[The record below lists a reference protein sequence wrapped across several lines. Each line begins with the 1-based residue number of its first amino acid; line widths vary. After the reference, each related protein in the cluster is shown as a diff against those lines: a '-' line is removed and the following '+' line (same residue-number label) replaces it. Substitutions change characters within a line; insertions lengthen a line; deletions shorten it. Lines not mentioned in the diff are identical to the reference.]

1 MLFLLFCHALMTPT
15 ICFDLEGPLSPQD
28 NAYEVMKLIGPAGA
42 RIFEAISR
50 YDDLLALEGRPNYEP
65 GDTLALIVPFF
76 LLHSITDADIRA
88 VSARAK
94 LVDGAA
100 YLFKQLRA
108 DGWEIYIISTSYE
121 QHAYHIGR
129 QLGVPVDH
137 VICTRLALTKQRQKL
152 PEAFFSLIRAAEAE
166 LLKLDP
172 ALERAETDR
181 LLKDLLDTLFFQQLP
196 ALGYEVF
203 ATQVIGGERKAEA
216 VRQIARERGM
226 AIREII
232 AVGDSITDFK
242 MLREVAAHNG
252 IAVVFNGNEYAVPY
266 ATVGLAS
273 TDIRFLYL
281 ICRAFTR
288 GGKEA
293 ALALVTDW
301 EANRDAF
308 EAEPDRIP
316 DELITPDLRDF
327 LTAQRAAKPA
337 PYFHLLERADESM
350 RGEALRIHKR
360 FRMLV
365 REDAGKLG

>member
-1 MLFLLFCHALMTPT
+1 MTPT

-94 LVDGAA
+94 IVDGAA
-100 YLFKQLRA
+100 YLFEQLRA
-108 DGWEIYIISTSYE
+108 DGWEIFIISTSYE
-121 QHAYHIGR
+121 QHAFNIGQQLAVPLDHI
-129 QLGVPVDH
+129 
-137 VICTRLALTKQRQKL
+137 ICTRLALTERQRKL
-152 PEAFFSLIRAAEAE
+152 PDAFFSLIRATEAE
-166 LLKLDP
+166 LLELSD
-172 ALERAETDR
+172 AHEHDETAR
-181 LLKDLLDTLFFQQLP
+181 LKELLDTLFFQQLP

-203 ATQVIGGERKAEA
+203 ATRVIGGERKAEA
-216 VRQIARERGM
+216 VRRIARERGI
-226 AIREII
+226 AIRDII

-242 MLREVAAHNG
+242 MLREVAAHHG

-266 ATVGLAS
+266 ANLGLAS

-281 ICRAFTR
+281 ICRAFAR

-293 ALALVTDW
+293 ARALVTSW
-301 EANRDAF
+301 EEHRDAF
-308 EAEPDRIP
+308 EAEPGRIT
-316 DELITPDLRDF
+316 DEFITPDLRDF
-327 LTAQRAAKPA
+327 LTAQRETKAA

-350 RGEALRIHKR
+350 REEILRIHKR

>member
-1 MLFLLFCHALMTPT
+1 MTPT

-50 YDDLLALEGRPNYEP
+50 YDDLLALEGRPDYEP

-76 LLHSITDADIRA
+76 LLHNITDADIRA

-100 YLFKQLRA
+100 YLFEQLRA
-108 DGWEIYIISTSYE
+108 DGWEIFIISTSYE
-121 QHAYHIGR
+121 QHAHHIGQ
-129 QLGVPVDH
+129 QLAVPRDH
-137 VICTRLALTKQRQKL
+137 IICTRLALTERQQQL
-152 PEAFFSLIRAAEAE
+152 PEAFIELIRATEEE
-166 LLKLDP
+166 LLKLSDAAEQDDP
-172 ALERAETDR
+172 AR
-181 LLKDLLDTLFFQQLP
+181 LKELLDSLFFQQLP
-196 ALGYEVF
+196 ALGYNVF
-203 ATQVIGGERKAEA
+203 ATRVIGGERKAEA
-216 VRQIARERGM
+216 VRRIARDQGR
-226 AIREII
+226 AIREIV

-242 MLREVAAHNG
+242 MLREVAAQNG
-252 IAVVFNGNEYAVPY
+252 LAVVFNGNEYAVPY

-273 TDIRFLYL
+273 ADIRFLYL
-281 ICRAFTR
+281 LCRAFAR
-288 GGKEA
+288 GGREA

-308 EAEPDRIP
+308 EAEPGRIP
-316 DELITPDLRDF
+316 DDCITPDLRDF
-327 LTAQRAAKPA
+327 LTTGREPKGA
-337 PYFHLLERADESM
+337 PYFHRLERADEP
-350 RGEALRIHKR
+350 RRAEILRIHKR